1 MESDGNDREAP
12 QDELSAAEQVARII
26 ESAAKLGVEVDEAAA
41 SQWLAA
47 VAASHAAGGDFTVD
61 VQAGVYGHRITLLD
75 FDPEVLARYRRMAD
89 IVEIPDRPGVQTAIS
104 LSGSAAQSRVQLF
117 PGDADFFE
125 RVNLQAATREEA
137 CALLGDVLRD
147 KCLADLKGPN
157 YELVEVKWGTWLQD
171 VVRDGEP
178 IRAGK
183 PISWN
188 AAEAA
193 EGAFDVQ
200 TPEGEALH
208 VTWEYGCQ
216 DPGWCKLD
224 WVIVEPEAGRIV
236 HASNMLDATW
246 ESPTG
251 EIVPLDGYLDPYFQ
265 EVYLDAESIPLFT
278 RLVKHLSA
286 NALQDY
292 VGQLERE
299 VAKYCHCDPRNYGKV
314 AKRLYNIFRLTGR
327 WAEAAFV
334 RELFDE
340 PAALLYQV
348 AALLDTLDEAI
359 AHGGV
364 LAGDDA
370 LVDQVDNLVRTV
382 VRVCEGPE
390 EVDLVDALLKLRD
403 DLTGRRALG
412 DERQALLHR
421 SYKRVGELVNHYFQE
436 RLFLLPEIVEYV
448 EELAPAEQQ
457 ASAPC

>member
-1 MESDGNDREAP
+1 MAEAGRTGAETREG
-12 QDELSAAEQVARII
+12 DVSAAEQVARIV
-26 ESAAKLGVEVDEAAA
+26 ESAARLGVEVDEAAA
-41 SQWLAA
+41 IQWLAA
-47 VAASHAAGGDFTVD
+47 MAGSQAASGDLAVD
-61 VQAGVYGHRITLLD
+61 IQAGIYGHRITLLD
-75 FDPEVLARYRRMAD
+75 FDPEVLVRYRRIAD
-89 IVEIPDRPGVQTAIS
+89 IVEVPDRPGVQTAIA

-125 RVNLQAATREEA
+125 RINLQAATRAEA
-137 CALLGDVLRD
+137 CALLGEVLRD
-147 KCLADLKGPN
+147 KCLAAHKGPN
-157 YELVEVKWGTWLQD
+157 YELVEVKWGTWQQD
-171 VVRDGEP
+171 VVRAGELV
-178 IRAGK
+178 RAGK
-183 PISWN
+183 FISWDAVEV
-188 AAEAA
+188 AA
-193 EGAFDVQ
+193 GGIDVL

-224 WVIVEPEAGRIV
+224 WVVVEPEAGRVV

-251 EIVPLDGYLDPYFQ
+251 ELVPLDGYLDPYFQ

-299 VAKYCHCDPRNYGKV
+299 VTKYSHHDPRNYGKV

-348 AALLDTLDEAI
+348 AALLDTLDEASVN
-359 AHGGV
+359 GGA
-364 LAGDDA
+364 LAGDA
-370 LVDQVDNLVRTV
+370 VVDQVDSLVRTV

-390 EVDLVDALLKLRD
+390 EEELVDALLKLRD

-412 DERQALLHR
+412 AERQPLLR
-421 SYKRVGELVNHYFQE
+421 DSYQRVGELVNRYFQE
-436 RLFLLPEIVEYV
+436 RLFLLPEILHYV
-448 EELAPAEQQ
+448 EALALGDA
-457 ASAPC
+457 ASASC